1 MAAQKFQFGDR
12 AYVNAKHTQYDA
24 KNYGVHEGMEVIT
37 RGNAYNGYYN
47 VTLPNGQQISMAS
60 TALDK
65 IPSRTKKEQFEEQIE
80 KAQAKIAATQEFI
93 NETRMK
99 IQFMDEIK
107 TEDFDENEFKAYQT
121 LTLIENTS
129 MSKLE
134 KAKAIASL
142 INKK

>member
-1 MAAQKFQFGDR
+1 
-12 AYVNAKHTQYDA
+12 
-24 KNYGVHEGMEVIT
+24 
-37 RGNAYNGYYN
+37 
-47 VTLPNGQQISMAS
+47 MAS
-60 TALDK
+60 SALDK

-80 KAQAKIAATQEFI
+80 KAQAKIYATQAFI
-93 NETRMK
+93 AETKMK
-99 IQFMDEIK
+99 IDFMDEIK

-142 INKK
+142 INSK